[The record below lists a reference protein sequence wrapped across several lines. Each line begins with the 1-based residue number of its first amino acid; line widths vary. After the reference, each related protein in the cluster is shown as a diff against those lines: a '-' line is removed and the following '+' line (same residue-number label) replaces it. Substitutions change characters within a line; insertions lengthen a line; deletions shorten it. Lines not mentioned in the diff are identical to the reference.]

1 MREMAMTT
9 CRLTTKDFAILETL
23 LERKRALGDP
33 LAAVLEKKLANASV
47 VLIGSVDPDVVT
59 INSRVTFRVDGKAAE
74 TRTVIQNEARGV
86 VGGSLS
92 MTTPWGL
99 SLLGM
104 TEGETNLVERAEG
117 ETEQIR
123 VVKVL
128 FQPEAALRASVA
140 RPSRPR
146 LRLVYSANSV
156 VPPLG
161 AVAEMRQTEGKDDP
175 DGPTAA

>member
-104 TEGETNLVERAEG
+104 TEGET
-117 ETEQIR
+117 EQIR

>member
-59 INSRVTFRVDGKAAE
+59 INRVTFRVDGKAAE
-74 TRTVIQNEARGV
+74 TRTVIQNKARGV

-104 TEGETNLVERAEG
+104 TEGETTLVERAEG

>member
-104 TEGETNLVERAEG
+104 TEGETTLVERAEG